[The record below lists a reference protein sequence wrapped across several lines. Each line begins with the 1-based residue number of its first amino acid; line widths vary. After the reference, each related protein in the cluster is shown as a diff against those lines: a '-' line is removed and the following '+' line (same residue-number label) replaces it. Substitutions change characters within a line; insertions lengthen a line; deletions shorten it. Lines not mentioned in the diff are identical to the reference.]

1 MRFKVVIFDFDG
13 TLADTRKAIV
23 IAKQDTM
30 RAFGLPV
37 LDEETCA
44 STIGLTARAGFQK
57 FYPDASDELLE
68 KLVVS
73 YRARFDELKT
83 QMPPERFPGVDQ
95 VLSALKDM
103 GVMRTIATARNK
115 KSLYEFLTDWGLND
129 AFSYILA
136 GEDTKRLKPY
146 PDAVLKTLEDMSFRA
161 EEALVVGDMPVDI
174 GMGKSAGAFTCG
186 VTYGNGKREDLE
198 KAGAD
203 YIIDSIDELLSILTA

>member
-1 MRFKVVIFDFDG
+1 MQFKVVIFDFDG

-30 RAFGLPV
+30 RSFGLKV
-37 LDEETCA
+37 FDEEACA
-44 STIGLTARAGFQK
+44 STIGLTARAGFLK
-57 FYPDASDELLE
+57 FYPDASDELLDQ
-68 KLVVS
+68 LVVS

-95 VLSALKDM
+95 VLFALKEN
-103 GVMRTIATARNK
+103 GISRTIATARNK
-115 KSLYEFLTDWGLND
+115 KSLYEFLSDWEMTD

-146 PDAVLKTLEDMSFRA
+146 PDAVEKTLEDLSFRP

-174 GMGKSAGAFTCG
+174 QMGKSAGAFTCG
-186 VTYGNGKREDLE
+186 VTYGNAKREDLE

-203 YIIDSIDELLSILTA
+203 YIIDSMEELLAIVTA